1 MVRGRAGHQEPLGHS
16 HASPATCCLP
26 PGGALAT
33 GQVDSVCLVSGPD
46 TAVQRLCAVHEPS
59 PLPLVVPNKFL
70 TILQGCSLKS
80 TSVKSAQLPRDNVL
94 ALPWFFTSLSQEFC
108 CNTLYTGVAGCPRN
122 SVGAL
127 NKGHCH
133 ACPDPSPAHHSA
145 LRAPPQELMEGVF
158 TKSRP

>member
-1 MVRGRAGHQEPLGHS
+1 MVQGRAGHQEPLGHS